1 MDKFKRIAMWTGIV
15 LIGVCGVI
23 LLGGGKIVSG
33 TLLVTTAFLMA
44 LPSGPRKLPL
54 WIGIPVLCGV
64 FALVAWNIS
73 TTELPDTSHGMV
85 MCGDEIS
92 DLYSPTGIEFVDQVM
107 YIFSGFLAQAAPS

>member
-1 MDKFKRIAMWTGIV
+1 MDKFKKIAMWTGIV

-33 TLLVTTAFLMA
+33 TLLVTTAFLMM

-54 WIGIPVLCGV
+54 WIGIPLLCAI

-73 TTELPDTSHGMV
+73 TTQLPDPSGMV
-85 MCGDEIS
+85 ACGHEIS
-92 DLYSPTGIEFVDQVM
+92 DIYSPTGIEFVDQVM